1 MKHLLFI
8 FFVLVF
14 MTACEKD
21 EENGG
26 GTLSIKEIELPSMTP
41 VIPGFTLTIK
51 GKGFTFASHIWLQP
65 VTGGKYEQASITGV
79 DATGISFI
87 APRVYDAQ
95 NVFLQESGEMIF
107 MGMMIFAAK
116 PEKVA
121 ILPQKITKV
130 IYATDK
136 SPIDTLRLTYDAN
149 GKIATKRQHKSLF
162 NYVYTENQI
171 TGNRVVGNSSHEE
184 CVYKLADGKVESF
197 KRKDTVF
204 SVSYSPDTNLYHLFH
219 GVKEHFEAFTFN
231 EKGLIGY
238 SYLFGKQDDRYFI
251 GYDNLLNRANIDIF
265 YFLSGACWDSGTSD
279 IFLLDIAGKRSGF
292 LPSQIVNENKDR
304 SINQQKYKY
313 VFDIGYEMAGEY
325 VKKMTIKKDY
335 QVYRVFEFFY
345 E

>member
-8 FFVLVF
+8 FFALVF

-21 EENGG
+21 DEKGG
-26 GTLSIKEIELPSMTP
+26 ALSIKEIELPSMTP

-51 GKGFTFASHIWLQP
+51 GKGFTFASHIRLQP
-65 VTGGKYEQASITGV
+65 VTGGKYEQAAITGV

-87 APRVYDAQ
+87 APRVYGAQ
-95 NVFLQESGEMIF
+95 NVFLQESGETLFLGI
-107 MGMMIFAAK
+107 MIFAAE
-116 PEKVA
+116 PEEVA
-121 ILPQKITKV
+121 ILPKKIISV
-130 IYATDK
+130 IYTTDK
-136 SPIDTLRLTYDAN
+136 SPIDTLTLTYDAS
-149 GKIATKRQHKSLF
+149 GKIATKRRHKSLF

-171 TGNRVVGNSSHEE
+171 TENRVVGNSSYEE
-184 CVYKLADGKVESF
+184 CVYNLADGSVQSF

-231 EKGLIGY
+231 EKGLVGY
-238 SYLFGKQDDRYFI
+238 SYLSEKQDDRYFV

-265 YFLSGACWDSGTSD
+265 YFLSGACWDAGTSD
-279 IFLLDIAGKRSGF
+279 VFLLDIAGKRSGF

-304 SINQQKYKY
+304 STNQQKYKY
-313 VFDIGYEMAGEY
+313 VFDIGYEMDGEY

-335 QVYRVFEFFY
+335 QAYGVFKFFY

>member
-21 EENGG
+21 EEKGG

-51 GKGFTFASHIWLQP
+51 GKWFTFASQIWLQP
-65 VTGGKYEQASITGV
+65 VTGGKYKQATITGV
-79 DATGISFI
+79 DVTGISFI
-87 APRVYDAQ
+87 APRVYGAQ
-95 NVFLQESGEMIF
+95 NVFLQESGETLF
-107 MGMMIFAAK
+107 LGMLIFAAE
-116 PEKVA
+116 PEEVA
-121 ILPQKITKV
+121 ILPKKIIKV
-130 IYATDK
+130 IYVTDK
-136 SPIDTLRLTYDAN
+136 SPIDTLTLTYDAA

-171 TGNRVVGNSSHEE
+171 TETRADENSSYEE

-204 SVSYSPDTNLYHLFH
+204 SVSYSPDTNLYDLTH
-219 GVKEHFEAFTFN
+219 GVRERFEAFTFN
-231 EKGLIGY
+231 EKGLCMY
-238 SYLFGKQDDRYFI
+238 SYLFEKLDETFFI

-292 LPSQIVNENKDR
+292 LPSQIVNKNKDR